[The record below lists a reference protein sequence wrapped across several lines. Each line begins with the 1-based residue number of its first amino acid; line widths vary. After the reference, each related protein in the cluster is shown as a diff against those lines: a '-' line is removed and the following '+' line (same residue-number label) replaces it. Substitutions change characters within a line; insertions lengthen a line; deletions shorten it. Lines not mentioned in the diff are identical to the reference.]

1 MAMKRHFPIIF
12 GLACACFLIAAAFVR
27 SQPATPPT
35 PLVSAVMTDT
45 NGAVIPAD
53 FFIINSNLIND
64 VIRPGAGVTGAVV
77 TVFGRDGAVVATLGD
92 YEADLVSWAGAA
104 PTNYTPGSATLEG
117 HILGIDNALGSVS
130 GAISDGDKGDITV
143 SGSGA
148 TWTIDNGV
156 VQNENLGG
164 DITTAGKAILDDA
177 DNAAQRTT
185 LGLGTAA
192 VEASS
197 SFAAASHAHAG
208 EDITSGTV
216 ADARIASTIARDSE
230 VTSAIDTHQALN
242 LYQRTNSALTQISD
256 ITGNATGDLL
266 YYTGGSW
273 ARIARGSDGQVLKS
287 SSTTVLWGED
297 QTGGGGVS
305 DGDKGDITVSSSG
318 ATWTVDN
325 GVISTNKWA
334 DAAHEFVSTHLTEA
348 EASILY
354 QQTNAALTSLS
365 ANPQLYQATNAS
377 LTALAADPQIYQA
390 TNATLTSLSALGNG
404 VIAKTGAGTVAN
416 RTITGDSEIVVSNGD
431 GVSGNPTLSIA
442 ASITRDAEAAAAY
455 AAISHA
461 HAASDITS
469 GTIATARLGSGTAD
483 STTFLRGDGS
493 WQTPAGGGGS
503 WDGSPIASGTITN
516 LYVKTI
522 NGETYASVIK
532 GSLWADGVDGGE
544 NTTTFFRPW
553 QASLLSSGTANTPAS
568 YSSDYVHG
576 AQLWKS
582 SASANSGVGQ
592 FLNHQRVMRGGE
604 KGIIIIT
611 LHQTNNMV
619 GYFGF
624 HDNATTGVGNEAVR
638 ITISGGELYGEC
650 GDAASFTATATEFIP
665 ELNVTYWL
673 EAELT
678 TTSLATFRV
687 YTISDGALV
696 WSDTITA
703 NIPINVARTT
713 QSRYVY
719 FHTGTTAQDIAT
731 VDAVGV
737 IETKVRIQ

>member
-1 MAMKRHFPIIF
+1 MKRHFPILF
-12 GLACACFLIAAAFVR
+12 GLACACFLIAAAFVQ
-27 SQPATPPT
+27 SQPASPPT

-53 FFIINSNLIND
+53 FFIINSNLVND

-164 DITTAGKAILDDA
+164 DITTAGKALLDDV

-192 VEASS
+192 VEASTA
-197 SFAAASHAHAG
+197 FAAASHAHAG

-230 VTSAIDTHQALN
+230 VISAIDTHQALN

-273 ARIARGSDGQVLKS
+273 ARIARGSNGQVLKS

-325 GVISTNKWA
+325 GVISTNKWT
-334 DAAHEFVSTHLTEA
+334 DAAHEFVSTHLTED

-354 QQTNAALTSLS
+354 QQTNAALTALS
-365 ANPQLYQATNAS
+365 ANPQLYQATNVALTALAS
-377 LTALAADPQIYQA
+377 NPQLYQATNINLTALAADPQIYQA
-390 TNATLTSLSALGNG
+390 TNATLTSLGALGNG
-404 VIAKTGAGTVAN
+404 IVAKTGAGALSA
-416 RTITGDSEIVVSNGD
+416 RTITGDSEIVVGNGD

-442 ASITRDAEAAAAY
+442 ASITRDSELASY
-455 AAISHA
+455 APLSSPTLTTPTFNTSITGGADAFIVLDEHA
-461 HAASDITS
+461 SAPSTAASGTVRVYAKADGKVYRKDDAGTEAELGGSGSSLITAVSTDFEVSS
-469 GTIATARLGSGTAD
+469 GTLSLTNAVGTGAFVRE
-483 STTFLRGDGS
+483 SE
-493 WQTPAGGGGS
+493 AGGGG
-503 WDGSPIASGTITN
+503 GGTKTIAVLLPTGYQQPSANYGTFWTRNSRPVLEFDDTTDESIIWHRIIPEAAVLTSGIKARVNFVGKTATSGNVRICGQIESGTTNTDTDSFDTATCVTAAANGTSGIITTAEIT
-516 LYVKTI
+516 LTSI
-522 NGETYASVIK
+522 D
-532 GSLWADGVDGGE
+532 SLAAGGPFWFNFYRDANDGADTMTGDMQVYSIE
-544 NTTTFFRPW
+544 LR
-553 QASLLSSGTANTPAS
+553 TAN
-568 YSSDYVHG
+568 
-576 AQLWKS
+576 
-582 SASANSGVGQ
+582 
-592 FLNHQRVMRGGE
+592 
-604 KGIIIIT
+604 
-611 LHQTNNMV
+611 
-619 GYFGF
+619 
-624 HDNATTGVGNEAVR
+624 
-638 ITISGGELYGEC
+638 
-650 GDAASFTATATEFIP
+650 
-665 ELNVTYWL
+665 
-673 EAELT
+673 
-678 TTSLATFRV
+678 
-687 YTISDGALV
+687 
-696 WSDTITA
+696 
-703 NIPINVARTT
+703 
-713 QSRYVY
+713 
-719 FHTGTTAQDIAT
+719 
-731 VDAVGV
+731 
-737 IETKVRIQ
+737 